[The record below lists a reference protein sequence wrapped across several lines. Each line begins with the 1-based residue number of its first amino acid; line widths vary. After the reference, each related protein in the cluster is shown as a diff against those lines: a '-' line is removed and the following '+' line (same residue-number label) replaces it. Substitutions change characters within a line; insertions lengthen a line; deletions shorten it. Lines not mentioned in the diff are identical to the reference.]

1 MESMRF
7 GIYACIIGF
16 VIDLIVGDPH
26 WLYHPV
32 RLIGKLISNTEKLVR
47 RCFPKTKVGE
57 RIAGIVLAIVVM
69 VISTGVPLGILVIC
83 YKTNTYLGIAIE
95 SIFCYQLLATK
106 SLKVESMK
114 VYRAIKDKDMEK
126 ARYAVSM
133 IVGRD
138 TKSLDAVGITKATV
152 ETIAENTSDGSIAP
166 LIAIIIGGAPLGFLY
181 KSINTMDSMIGYKN
195 DKYINL
201 GRFAAKLDD
210 VVNYMPARFSAFMM
224 ILSAYML
231 GMDGKNAYRI
241 YKRDRYKHASPNS
254 AHTESVCAGALRVRL
269 AGDAYY
275 FGKLH
280 KKEYIGDALR
290 EIETEDIKRANR
302 LLYMCA
308 ILSFAILIGIKIGVV
323 YLFIK

>member
-1 MESMRF
+1 MRF

-16 VIDLIVGDPH
+16 ILDMIFGDPH
-26 WLYHPV
+26 WIYHPI
-32 RLIGKLISNTEKLVR
+32 RLIGKLITGTEKMVR
-47 RCFPKTKVGE
+47 SYFPKTKAGE
-57 RIAGIVLAIVVM
+57 RKGGVVLAIIVM
-69 VISTGVPLGILVIC
+69 VVSTGIPLGILIIT
-83 YKTNTYLGIAIE
+83 YKISVYLGVLVE
-95 SIFCYQLLATK
+95 SVLCYQLLATK
-106 SLKVESMK
+106 SLKIESMK
-114 VYRAIKDKDMEK
+114 VYKALKDNDVEK

-138 TKSLDAVGITKATV
+138 TQSLDAVGITKAAV

-195 DKYINL
+195 DTYINL

-210 VVNYMPARFSAFMM
+210 IVNYIPARFAAHMM
-224 ILSAYML
+224 ILSAYIL

-290 EIETEDIKRANR
+290 EIETEDIARANR

-308 ILSFAILIGIKIGVV
+308 ILSLVLLMGLKIGVI
-323 YLFIK
+323 LIIG

>member
-7 GIYACIIGF
+7 SIYACIIGF
-16 VIDLIVGDPH
+16 VLDLIVGDPH

-32 RLIGKLISNTEKLVR
+32 RLIGKLINNTEKLVR
-47 RCFPKTKVGE
+47 RCFTKTKAGE

-69 VISTGVPLGILVIC
+69 VISTGIPLGILVIC
-83 YKTNTYLGIAIE
+83 YKTNVYLGIAIE

-114 VYRAIKDKDMEK
+114 VYRALKDKDMEK

-138 TKSLDAVGITKATV
+138 TKSLDAVGITKAAV
-152 ETIAENTSDGSIAP
+152 ETVAENTSDGSIAP
-166 LIAIIIGGAPLGFLY
+166 LIAIIIGGAPIGFLY

-210 VVNYMPARFSAFMM
+210 VVNYIPARFSAFMM

-254 AHTESVCAGALRVRL
+254 AHTESVCAGALCVRL

-308 ILSFAILIGIKIGVV
+308 ILSFILLIGIKIGV

>member
-1 MESMRF
+1 MESMRYS
-7 GIYACIIGF
+7 IYACIIGF
-16 VIDLIVGDPH
+16 ILDLIVGDPH

-32 RLIGKLISNTEKLVR
+32 RLIGKLISSTEKLIR
-47 RCFPKTKVGE
+47 RCFPKTKAGE
-57 RIAGIVLAIVVM
+57 RTGGIILAIIVM
-69 VISTGVPLGILVIC
+69 VLSTGIPLGVLVIC
-83 YKTNTYLGIAIE
+83 YKTNVYLGLIIE

-114 VYRAIKDKDMEK
+114 VYSALKDKDIEK

-138 TKSLDAVGITKATV
+138 TNSLDAVGITKAAV
-152 ETIAENTSDGSIAP
+152 ETVAENTSDGSIAP
-166 LIAIIIGGAPLGFLY
+166 LIAIIIGGAPIGFLY

-195 DKYINL
+195 EKYINL

-210 VVNYMPARFSAFMM
+210 IVNYIPARFSAYMM
-224 ILSAYML
+224 ILSAYIL

-254 AHTESVCAGALRVRL
+254 AQTESVCAGALRVRL

-280 KKEYIGDALR
+280 KKEYIGDDLR
-290 EIETEDIKRANR
+290 EIEIEDIKRANH

-308 ILSFAILIGIKIGVV
+308 FLSFVLLMGIKIGISIV
-323 YLFIK
+323 I

>member
-1 MESMRF
+1 MESMRY

-16 VIDLIVGDPH
+16 ILDLIVGDPH
-26 WLYHPV
+26 WIYHPI
-32 RLIGKLISNTEKLVR
+32 RLIGKLISSTEKLIR
-47 RCFPKTKVGE
+47 HCFPKTKTGE
-57 RIAGIVLAIVVM
+57 RIGGIVLAIIVM
-69 VISTGVPLGILVIC
+69 IISTGIPLVLLIIC
-83 YKTNTYLGIAIE
+83 YKTNVYLGIIIE
-95 SIFCYQLLATK
+95 GIFCYQLLATK
-106 SLKVESMK
+106 SLKDESMK
-114 VYRAIKDKDMEK
+114 VYKALKDKDIEK

-138 TKSLDAVGITKATV
+138 TKSLDEVGITKAAV
-152 ETIAENTSDGSIAP
+152 ETVAENTSDGSIAP

-195 DKYINL
+195 DKYINI

-210 VVNYMPARFSAFMM
+210 VVNYIPARFSAYMM

-254 AHTESVCAGALRVRL
+254 AHTESVCAGALRIRL

-290 EIETEDIKRANR
+290 EIEIEDIKRANR

-308 ILSFAILIGIKIGVV
+308 FLSFVLLIGIKNGVSMA
-323 YLFIK
+323 I

>member
-1 MESMRF
+1 MESMRY

-16 VIDLIVGDPH
+16 ILDLIVGDPH
-26 WLYHPV
+26 WIYHPI
-32 RLIGKLISNTEKLVR
+32 RLIGKLISSTEKLIR
-47 RCFPKTKVGE
+47 HCFPKTKTGE
-57 RIAGIVLAIVVM
+57 RIGGIVLAIIVM
-69 VISTGVPLGILVIC
+69 IISTGIPLVLLIIC
-83 YKTNTYLGIAIE
+83 YKTNVYLGIIIE
-95 SIFCYQLLATK
+95 GIFCYQLLATK

-114 VYRAIKDKDMEK
+114 VYKALKDKDIEK

-138 TKSLDAVGITKATV
+138 TKSLDEVGITKAAV
-152 ETIAENTSDGSIAP
+152 ETVAENTSDGSIAP

-195 DKYINL
+195 DKYIDI

-210 VVNYMPARFSAFMM
+210 VVNYIPARFSAYMM

-254 AHTESVCAGALRVRL
+254 AHTESVCAGALRIRL

-290 EIETEDIKRANR
+290 EIEIEDIKRANR

-308 ILSFAILIGIKIGVV
+308 FLSFVLLIGIKIGVSMA
-323 YLFIK
+323 I

>member
-1 MESMRF
+1 MESMRY

-16 VIDLIVGDPH
+16 ILDLIVGDPH
-26 WLYHPV
+26 WIYHPI
-32 RLIGKLISNTEKLVR
+32 RLIGKLISSTEKLIR
-47 RCFPKTKVGE
+47 HCFPKTKTGE
-57 RIAGIVLAIVVM
+57 RIGGIVLAIIVM
-69 VISTGVPLGILVIC
+69 IISTGIPLVLLIIC
-83 YKTNTYLGIAIE
+83 YKTNVYLGIIIE
-95 SIFCYQLLATK
+95 GIFCYQLLATK

-114 VYRAIKDKDMEK
+114 VYKALKDKDIEK

-138 TKSLDAVGITKATV
+138 TKSLDEVGITKAAV
-152 ETIAENTSDGSIAP
+152 ETVAENTSDGSIAP

-195 DKYINL
+195 DKYINI

-210 VVNYMPARFSAFMM
+210 VVNYIPARFSAYMM

-254 AHTESVCAGALRVRL
+254 AHTESVCAGALRIRL

-290 EIETEDIKRANR
+290 EIEIEDIKRANR

-308 ILSFAILIGIKIGVV
+308 FLSFVLLIGIKIGVSMA
-323 YLFIK
+323 I

>member
-1 MESMRF
+1 MESMRY

-16 VIDLIVGDPH
+16 ILDLIVGDPH
-26 WLYHPV
+26 WIYHPI
-32 RLIGKLISNTEKLVR
+32 RLIGKLISSTEKLIR
-47 RCFPKTKVGE
+47 HCFPKTKTGE
-57 RIAGIVLAIVVM
+57 RIGGIVLAIIVM
-69 VISTGVPLGILVIC
+69 IISTGIPLVLLIIC
-83 YKTNTYLGIAIE
+83 YKTNVYLGIIIE
-95 SIFCYQLLATK
+95 GIFCYQLLATK
-106 SLKVESMK
+106 SLKDESMK
-114 VYRAIKDKDMEK
+114 VYKALKDKDIEK

-138 TKSLDAVGITKATV
+138 TKSLDEVGITKAAV
-152 ETIAENTSDGSIAP
+152 ETVAENTSDGSIAP

-195 DKYINL
+195 DKYINI

-210 VVNYMPARFSAFMM
+210 VVNYIPARFSAYMM

-254 AHTESVCAGALRVRL
+254 AHTESVCAGALRIRL

-290 EIETEDIKRANR
+290 EIEIEDIKRANR

-308 ILSFAILIGIKIGVV
+308 FLSFVLLIGIKIGVSMA
-323 YLFIK
+323 I